1 MDSKAFKSAKREQ
14 TTSDHMD
21 IIPVD
26 RNHYSDWALGI
37 IEKRGLTSGDDP
49 LVTMITLLDELRIK
63 LEKDASIDELKAV
76 ASRFE
81 GNLALAQVEFGRI
94 DLALDSIQKFTESL
108 DNIEK
113 SFTQTTYK
121 VLKQSVA
128 SIAINYVMPLV
139 YVLFGVVL
147 CFALQNLLGHL

>member
-1 MDSKAFKSAKREQ
+1 MDSKAFKPAKREQ

-49 LVTMITLLDELRIK
+49 VVTMITLLDELRIK

-94 DLALDSIQKFTESL
+94 DLALDSIQKFTERL

-113 SFTQTTYK
+113 RFTQTTDK

-128 SIAINYVMPLV
+128 AIAINYVMPLV

-147 CFALQNLLGHL
+147 CFALQKLLGHL